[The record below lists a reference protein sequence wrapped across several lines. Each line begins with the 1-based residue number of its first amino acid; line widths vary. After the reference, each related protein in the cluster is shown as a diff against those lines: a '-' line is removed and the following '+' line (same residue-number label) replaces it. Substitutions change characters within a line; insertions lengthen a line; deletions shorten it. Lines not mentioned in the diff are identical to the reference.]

1 MTVDPATHVSNYYVR
16 HQERSDCRGMSALWY
31 RHSWI
36 YPSLRAVALLAA
48 PLSMN
53 SLHRRISTSSYSP
66 AKTLSLSSRKC
77 PKSQCIYTNSSRIDA
92 VVSNLNGPALGKAQL
107 ALIDAAKEAR
117 VKRFLPSEFG
127 SDTNNE
133 KVLEMVE
140 LLKGKKRIVDYLRT
154 KEGDGFTWTAVITG
168 LFLDYVGSKYTL
180 VFADVIHYFRC
191 RVSSTSRRI
200 LSRSTNF
207 SNP

>member
-1 MTVDPATHVSNYYVR
+1 VFSSLPA
-16 HQERSDCRGMSALWY
+16 
-31 RHSWI
+31 
-36 YPSLRAVALLAA
+36 
-48 PLSMN
+48 
-53 SLHRRISTSSYSP
+53 
-66 AKTLSLSSRKC
+66 
-77 PKSQCIYTNSSRIDA
+77 SSRIDA

-191 RVSSTSRRI
+191 RVSKPDSNHSASRRRSI
-200 LSRSTNF
+200 INGTTVMFPLALSMSLLSAKPSSTF
-207 SNP
+207 SARKAA